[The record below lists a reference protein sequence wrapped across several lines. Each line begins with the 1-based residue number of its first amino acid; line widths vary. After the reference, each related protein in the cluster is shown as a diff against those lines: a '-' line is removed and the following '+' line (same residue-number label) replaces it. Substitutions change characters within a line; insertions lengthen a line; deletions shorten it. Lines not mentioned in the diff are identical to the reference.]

1 MSGNGSGYSNFTPGP
16 DNVLPNPSVKG
27 TEAGCDQ
34 FDMISRAV
42 GGKKMRKSAKMLKG
56 GSSCSGKPNNTAIQ
70 STIMGGS
77 SCSGKPN
84 NTAIQSTIMGGSS
97 CSGKPNNTAIQST
110 MMGGKKSK
118 KSMKKSKKSIRKM
131 MKKSRKTMKK

>member
-27 TEAGCDQ
+27 TEASCAQ

-42 GGKKMRKSAKMLKG
+42 GGKKMRKSAKMLNG
-56 GSSCSGKPNNTAIQ
+56 GSCSSCSGK
-70 STIMGGS
+70 S
-77 SCSGKPN
+77 SD
-84 NTAIQSTIMGGSS
+84 TT
-97 CSGKPNNTAIQST
+97 IQST

-118 KSMKKSKKSIRKM
+118 KSVKKSRKSIRKP

>member
-84 NTAIQSTIMGGSS
+84 NTAIQST
-97 CSGKPNNTAIQST
+97 

>member
-16 DNVLPNPSVKG
+16 DNVLPNPPVKG

-42 GGKKMRKSAKMLKG
+42 GGKKMRKSTKMLKG
-56 GSSCSGKPNNTAIQ
+56 GSSCSGKPNY
-70 STIMGGS
+70 STIQ
-77 SCSGKPN
+77 
-84 NTAIQSTIMGGSS
+84 A
-97 CSGKPNNTAIQST
+97 A

-118 KSMKKSKKSIRKM
+118 SSMKKSRKSMRKM

>member
-16 DNVLPNPSVKG
+16 DNVLPNPPVKG
-27 TEAGCDQ
+27 TEASSSQ

-42 GGKKMRKSAKMLKG
+42 GGKKMRKSAKKVKG
-56 GSSCSGKPNNTAIQ
+56 GSSCSGKPNY
-70 STIMGGS
+70 S
-77 SCSGKPN
+77 
-84 NTAIQSTIMGGSS
+84 
-97 CSGKPNNTAIQST
+97 AIQST

-118 KSMKKSKKSIRKM
+118 KSMRKT